1 MAAISE
7 ARGSISI
14 EHNFKVEEIEEGA
27 STNGATSTTP
37 SPNNKRRQK
46 KPPQMS
52 PENGELNWNC
62 SKVSGRKGCCGNF
75 IPRIM

>member
-27 STNGATSTTP
+27 NTNGATSTTP

-46 KPPQMS
+46 TT
-52 PENGELNWNC
+52 
-62 SKVSGRKGCCGNF
+62 
-75 IPRIM
+75 